1 MDLVTTIGDLRAR
14 RELLTGPVGF
24 VPTMG
29 CLHEGHLSLARLARQ
44 ESASVVVSIFVNPT
58 QFSPTEDF
66 ADYPRDVDGDLALLE
81 GEGVDL
87 VFAPGTDALY
97 AVDHAT
103 WVELPALTDRLEGAS
118 RPTHFRGVAT
128 VVLKLLNLVRPDL
141 LVLGQKDAQQAVV
154 VGRMLRDLN
163 LPVTLRIG
171 PTVREEDGLA
181 MSSRNAYL
189 APEERTAAGVLYRA
203 VRRAEA
209 LWKDGERNANVLRDA
224 LSALLADEPLAAVD
238 YVSVADPESLNE
250 LEGEADQALASLA
263 VRFGRTR
270 LIDNILLG
278 RSA

>member
-29 CLHEGHLSLARLARQ
+29 CLHEGHLSLVRLARR
-44 ESASVVVSIFVNPT
+44 ESASVIASIFVNPT

-66 ADYPRDVDGDLALLE
+66 ADYPRDLDRDLALLE

-87 VFAPGTDALY
+87 VFAPETDALY
-97 AVDHAT
+97 AADHAT

-154 VGRMLRDLN
+154 VGRMLRDLD

-189 APEERTAAGVLYRA
+189 APEERTAAAILCRA

-209 LWKDGERNANVLRDA
+209 LWKDGERNADVLREA
-224 LSALLADEPLAAVD
+224 LSGVVAEEPLAAVD
-238 YVSVADPESLNE
+238 YVSVADPESLDE
-250 LEGEADQALASLA
+250 LEGEADEALASLA
-263 VRFGRTR
+263 VRIGRTR
-270 LIDNILLG
+270 LIDNTLLG

>member
-14 RELLTGPVGF
+14 RELLAEPVGF